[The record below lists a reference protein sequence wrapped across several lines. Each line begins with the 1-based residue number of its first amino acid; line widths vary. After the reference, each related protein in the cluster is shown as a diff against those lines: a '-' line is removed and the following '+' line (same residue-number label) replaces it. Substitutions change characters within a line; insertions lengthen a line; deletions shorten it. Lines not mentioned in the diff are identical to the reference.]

1 MKINKLGEGMYV
13 LLSHVPGTPRAIGVR
28 SGGGVTTWPLVEDK
42 LIVKSMIVVAIFRQ
56 VRRARPSRL
65 LPTRLYD

>member
-13 LLSHVPGTPRAIGVR
+13 VSVSLRAIGVR

-42 LIVKSMIVVAIFRQ
+42 LIVKSMIVVAIACQ

-65 LPTRLYD
+65 LPTWIYG